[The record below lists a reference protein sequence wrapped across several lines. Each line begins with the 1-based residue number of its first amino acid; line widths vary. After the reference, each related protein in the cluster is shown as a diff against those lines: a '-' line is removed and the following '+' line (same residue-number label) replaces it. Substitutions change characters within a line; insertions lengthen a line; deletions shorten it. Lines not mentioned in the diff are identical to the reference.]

1 MSNVHSVGQGS
12 HDEPGLQVAV
22 TEVRAPEVGVSTWL
36 CPQAVVR
43 GDIEEGERWDGLS

>member
-1 MSNVHSVGQGS
+1 MSNVLSAGQTI
-12 HDEPGLQVAV
+12 HDEPELPVIAGEIRV
-22 TEVRAPEVGVSTWL
+22 PEVETSAWL